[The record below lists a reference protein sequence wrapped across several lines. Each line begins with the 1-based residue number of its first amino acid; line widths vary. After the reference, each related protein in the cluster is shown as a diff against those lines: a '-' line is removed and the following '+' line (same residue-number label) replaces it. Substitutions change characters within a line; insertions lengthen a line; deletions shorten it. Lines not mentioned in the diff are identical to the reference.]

1 MPSKK
6 RNIRLRFAP
15 SPTGFLHI
23 GSLRTVLFDYLAAKS
38 LGGKLILR
46 VEDTDQKREV
56 EGATENLVKILNWFG
71 IKFDEGPGLIRA
83 ATLQDG
89 GQANGARANVNK
101 DVGDYGPYMQSQRLD
116 IYKKYAAELL
126 EKGGAYRC
134 FCTPERLEKMR
145 AEQQAAKLPPRYD
158 RACRNLTDNK
168 IKKKLKAGEPY
179 VLRQKI
185 PLQGE
190 IAAIDLLRGE
200 IKFKMEDL
208 DDHVLIKSN
217 GVPTYQFASVVDDYS
232 MEITHVLRG
241 DEWISSFPKNI
252 LLYESFGWQPPI
264 FAHIPLIINKGGGK
278 LSKRQGDV
286 AVEEYYE
293 KGYLP
298 EALINFCALLGWH
311 PKGENEIFS
320 LSELEKEFRIEDIGM
335 HPAIFDIEKL
345 NYFNGWYI
353 RHKSADELVK
363 LCIPYLIN
371 SGFIE
376 EAENQNDNIKF
387 KNKLNGKIIDLNFI
401 KSIVALEQERLK
413 KLSEIGEATEFFFVD
428 RLKYELELLIWKKM
442 DMAKVKENLEIMCNL
457 SEKIPSDEWTKHSTK
472 DMIMGHIEATR
483 GNTGEYLWPLRAAL
497 TGRKASPPP
506 FEIAEILGKEES
518 MRRIKA
524 AMEKCSKK

>member
-1 MPSKK
+1 M
-6 RNIRLRFAP
+6 RFAP

-56 EGATENLVKILNWFG
+56 EGATENLVKILDWLG

-89 GQANGARANVNK
+89 GQANGAQADVNK
-101 DVGDYGPYMQSQRLD
+101 DAGRFGPYMQSQRLD
-116 IYKKYAAELL
+116 IYKKYAVELL

-134 FCTPERLEKMR
+134 FCAPERLEKMR

-158 RACRNLTDNK
+158 RACRNLTDNE
-168 IKKKLKAGEPY
+168 IKKKLKAGEPC

-217 GVPTYQFASVVDDYS
+217 GVPTYQFASVVDDYL

-252 LLYESFGWQPPI
+252 LLYESFGWQSPI

-320 LSELEKEFRIEDIGM
+320 LSELEKEFRIEDIGI

-345 NYFNGWYI
+345 DYFNGWYI
-353 RHKSADELVK
+353 RHKNLDELTE
-363 LCIPYLIN
+363 LCRPYLTAN
-371 SGFIE
+371 LKKTKDEGRRT
-376 EAENQNDNIKF
+376 K
-387 KNKLNGKIIDLNFI
+387 KFI
-401 KSIVALEQERLK
+401 KNVVALEQERLK
-413 KLSEIGEATEFFFVD
+413 KLLEIGELTEFFFVD
-428 RLKYELELLIWKKM
+428 ELEYGADLLIWKKM
-442 DMAKVKENLEIMCNL
+442 SAGEAGRNLTAIYSL
-457 SEKIPSDEWTKHSTK
+457 LEKIPANEWTKHSTK

-524 AMEKCSKK
+524 AMEKCLKK